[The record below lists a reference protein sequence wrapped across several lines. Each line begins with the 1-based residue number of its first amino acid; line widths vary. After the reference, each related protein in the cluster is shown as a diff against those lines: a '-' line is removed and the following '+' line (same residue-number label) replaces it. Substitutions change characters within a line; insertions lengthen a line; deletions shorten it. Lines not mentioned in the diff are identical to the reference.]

1 MWGRVLSA
9 AAKGVSVTLP
19 AARTNPILPI
29 HLSTGR
35 FARLAPSSALLTA
48 NETTI
53 LATLSHSS
61 ATPSYF
67 LPLLVDFRAK
77 AAAVG
82 VIPATWQRR
91 ELQPT
96 SQETLIAR
104 LIDRTL
110 RPVLSAP
117 NLNLPPTQLTVSVLS
132 SAQVPSVPID
142 ALAVNAAA
150 AAVAASGVECRS
162 IGAATVALI
171 DGEIVPF
178 PGDEELE
185 EADVSVFL
193 AVNSDRNI
201 LSLSVTGER
210 GAIKEAL
217 LMQVVKEGIEIAS
230 QVLKLQDDFRE
241 EARDMRTKEGKS
253 AFPRQ
258 MPRPAGQREDAETEI
273 PGKVLDDI
281 HSKALEVYR
290 DAFTESRHFP
300 GKAHRAE
307 VMTRAQQKLVDEFAD
322 VPMDT
327 LLKVAKPIAKQAHR
341 DVLLRDRLR
350 MDGRRFDEIRLIRCE
365 TGVLPGDVHGSAIFE
380 RGDTQVLACSTI
392 GLKSQAMRTE
402 KYVTGGGES
411 KSFFVH
417 YSFPPYATGEYGRF
431 AGIASRREVGHSD
444 LAEKAIRPL
453 LVFSNPVDH
462 SEKTIRSG
470 VDDPIYPYVHRLSA
484 EVMASDGSSSMAT
497 VCAGSMA
504 LMHSGAPLRSAVAGV
519 AMGLIT
525 GPRFDDG
532 DDSDYVILTDILGA
546 EDHFGEMD
554 MKVTGTADGV
564 TACQLDIKSH
574 SGLPT
579 KIIEK
584 ALFKAQEARDAILV
598 KMAET
603 TTGLEELP
611 LHAPRVMEI
620 PVDHD
625 ITVKT
630 LMRDRA
636 MGLREIEDA
645 CDANLVYDGR
655 KQTIKIEAPSLTSC
669 ETAIQMIRD
678 ALRHLEVGAKITGT
692 VRDVKQTYAVVT
704 VAAGN
709 VSGLLHV
716 SKMHLNPVGR
726 AIREK
731 TKTEDE
737 IDDLHSLPSTMLRYP
752 DARLYVSPGDTFEV
766 VVLESDR
773 SRNILRFGLCA
784 PLASTRNPKAKLE
797 DQIDSILSAIMP
809 EEVRAK

>member
-1 MWGRVLSA
+1 MWGRILSA

-19 AARTNPILPI
+19 AVRTNPAVSI

-35 FARLAPSSALLTA
+35 LARLAPSSALLTA

-53 LATLSHSS
+53 LATLSQS
-61 ATPSYF
+61 APTPSSF

-77 AAAVG
+77 AAGVG
-82 VIPATWQRR
+82 VIPGTWTRR

-110 RPVLSAP
+110 RPALSAP

-150 AAVAASGVECRS
+150 AAIAASGIECQS
-162 IGAATVALI
+162 VGAARVALI

-178 PGDEELE
+178 PSDQELE
-185 EADVSVFL
+185 NADVSVFV
-193 AVNSDRNI
+193 AVNPDGNV
-201 LSLSVTGER
+201 LSLSVTGGR
-210 GAIKEAL
+210 GATEEAL
-217 LMQVVKEGIEIAS
+217 LMQVVNEGVEIAS
-230 QVLKLQDDFRE
+230 RILKLQDEFRE
-241 EARDMRTKEGKS
+241 AAREMRTKEGKS

-258 MPRPAGQREDAETEI
+258 MPRPPGGHEDAEFQITENI
-273 PGKVLDDI
+273 LDDI
-281 HSKALEVYR
+281 RSKALEVYR
-290 DAFTESRHFP
+290 NAFVESRQFP

-307 VMTRAQQKLVDEFAD
+307 VMTRAQQNLVDAFTNL
-322 VPMDT
+322 PMDI
-327 LLKVAKPIAKQAHR
+327 LLKIAKPVAKEAHR
-341 DVLLRDRLR
+341 DVLLKDGVR

-417 YSFPPYATGEYGRF
+417 YSFPPYSTGEYGRF
-431 AGIASRREVGHSD
+431 AGVASRREIGHSD
-444 LAEKAIRPL
+444 LAERAIRPL
-453 LVFSNPVDH
+453 LAHPHPVDP
-462 SEKTIRSG
+462 SEKRMWSG

-504 LMHSGAPLRSAVAGV
+504 LMHSGAPLQSAVAGV

-525 GPRFDDG
+525 GSSSDSG
-532 DDSDYVILTDILGA
+532 DDSNHVILTDILGA
-546 EDHFGEMD
+546 EDHFGDMD
-554 MKVTGTADGV
+554 MKVSGTADGI
-564 TACQLDIKSH
+564 TACQLDVKPH

-584 ALFKAQEARDAILV
+584 ALFKAREARVAMLA
-598 KMAET
+598 KMAEAI
-603 TTGLEELP
+603 TGLEDLP
-611 LHAPRVMEI
+611 SHAPRVAEI

-625 ITVKT
+625 TAVKT

-636 MGLREIEDA
+636 TGLREIEDT
-645 CDANLVYDGR
+645 CDANLTYDGR
-655 KQTIKIEAPSLTSC
+655 KRTIKIEAPSLSSC
-669 ETAIQMIRD
+669 EAAIRMIRD
-678 ALRHLEVGAKITGT
+678 AMKHLEIGAKVTGT
-692 VRDVKQTYAVVT
+692 VTEVKHTYAVVT
-704 VAAGN
+704 IAAGN
-709 VSGLLHV
+709 MSGLLHV
-716 SKMHLNPVGR
+716 SKMHLSPVGH
-726 AIREK
+726 ATGVK
-731 TKTEDE
+731 STAKDE
-737 IDDLHSLPSTMLRYP
+737 ADDPHSFSSTALRYP
-752 DARLYVSPGDTFEV
+752 DVRLHVSPGDTFEV

-773 SRNILRFGLCA
+773 SKNILRFGLCA
-784 PLASTRNPKAKLE
+784 PLASVSNSKAKLE
-797 DQIDSILSAIMP
+797 DQIDSILSAAMP
-809 EEVRAK
+809 KEVRAK